1 MTNDYYKTLGVKKES
16 SDEEIKSAYKSL
28 AKKYHPDLNKEK
40 DATEKF
46 KEVNEAYSILGDK
59 TKRQNYDRFGSEEGF
74 SQQGFNGGFSGSGFD
89 NFNMDDAFDMFEGFF
104 GGSPF
109 GYSRSRRRQRKGAD
123 LQYVMDIS
131 FEEAAFGADKKIE
144 IEKAEKCE
152 ACGGTGAEGGKISV
166 CSGCNGSGMSK
177 RTFRTPFG
185 MMMQSGSC
193 SQCNGTGSTAKERC
207 EKCHGKGVVKKTK
220 QLTVTIP
227 AGVDSGS
234 TLRLSNEGE
243 AGERGTQNGN
253 LYIELRVKPHK
264 LFEREGNDVYLEM
277 PVTFAQASLGDEV
290 KVPTLHG
297 DVTMKIPAGTQSET
311 VFKIKGKGIQYINSE
326 GLGDELVKVVVKIPE
341 KLTKKQKELLED
353 FAKESNE
360 KLKPRKGLFGK
371 MKDAFS

>member
-1 MTNDYYKTLGVKKES
+1 MTKDYYKILGVKKES
-16 SDEEIKSAYKSL
+16 SEEEIKSAYKNL
-28 AKKYHPDLNKEK
+28 AKKFHPDLNKEK
-40 DATEKF
+40 DATDKF
-46 KEVNEAYSILGDK
+46 KEVNEAYSVLGDK
-59 TKRQNYDRFGSEEGF
+59 TKKENYDRFGNADF
-74 SQQGFNGGFSGSGFD
+74 NQGFQGGGFSGYGFD

-109 GYSRSRRRQRKGAD
+109 GSRRRRQRKGAD

-131 FEEAAFGADKKIE
+131 FEEAAFGVDKKIE
-144 IEKAEKCE
+144 IEKAEKCD
-152 ACGGTGAEGGKISV
+152 ACDGTGAEGGKTTV

-177 RTFRTPFG
+177 KTFRTPFG
-185 MMMQSGSC
+185 MMMQSGPC
-193 SQCNGTGSTAKERC
+193 SQCGGTGSTAKEHC
-207 EKCHGKGVVKKTK
+207 KKCHGKGVVRKTK

-234 TLRLSNEGE
+234 TLRLANEGE
-243 AGERGTQNGN
+243 AGERGTSNGN

-264 LFEREGNDVYLEM
+264 LFEREGNDIYLEY
-277 PVTFAQASLGDEV
+277 PVTFAQASLGDEI

-311 VFKIKGKGIQYINSE
+311 VFKIKGKGIKYYNSDA
-326 GLGDELVKVVVKIPE
+326 LGDELVKVVVKVPE
-341 KLTKKQKELLED
+341 KLTKKQKELLEE

>member
-1 MTNDYYKTLGVKKES
+1 MPKDYYKILGVKKES
-16 SDEEIKSAYKSL
+16 SEEEIKSAYKNL
-28 AKKYHPDLNKEK
+28 AKKFHPDLNKEK
-40 DATEKF
+40 DATDKF
-46 KEVNEAYSILGDK
+46 KEVNEAYSVLGDK
-59 TKRQNYDRFGSEEGF
+59 TKKENYDRFGNADF
-74 SQQGFNGGFSGSGFD
+74 NQGFQDGGFSGYGFD

-109 GYSRSRRRQRKGAD
+109 GSRRKRQRKGAD

-144 IEKAEKCE
+144 IEKAEKCD
-152 ACGGTGAEGGKISV
+152 ACDGTGAEGGKTTV

-177 RTFRTPFG
+177 KTFRTPFG
-185 MMMQSGSC
+185 MMMQSGPC
-193 SQCNGTGSTAKERC
+193 SQCGGTGSTAKEHC
-207 EKCHGKGVVKKTK
+207 KKCHGKGVVRKTK

-234 TLRLSNEGE
+234 TLRLANEGE
-243 AGERGTQNGN
+243 AGERGTSNGN

-264 LFEREGNDVYLEM
+264 LFEREGNDIYLEM
-277 PVTFAQASLGDEV
+277 PVTFAQASLGDEI

-297 DVTMKIPAGTQSET
+297 DVTMKIPSGTQSET
-311 VFKIKGKGIQYINSE
+311 VFKIKGKGIKYYNSDA
-326 GLGDELVKVVVKIPE
+326 LGDELVKVVVKVPE
-341 KLTKKQKELLED
+341 KLTKKQKELLEE
-353 FAKESNE
+353 FASESNE